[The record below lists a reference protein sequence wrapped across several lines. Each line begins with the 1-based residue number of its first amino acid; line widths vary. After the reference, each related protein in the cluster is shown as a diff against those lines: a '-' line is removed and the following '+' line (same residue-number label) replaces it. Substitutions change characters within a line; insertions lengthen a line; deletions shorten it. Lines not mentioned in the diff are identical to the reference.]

1 MPMEITT
8 DNISEQLKNIGTM
21 YVSNTSLVR
30 LPILDKIKARYDYM
44 SQENWVGYAD
54 VEKAIIQDGCEY
66 FSLKIAEDSM
76 SPLLIENDIIIV
88 QKQDDFE
95 SGDIVVATINGD
107 EAIIR
112 KGEKSNNNILL
123 QPLNSTYEPLI
134 FTYDEMKKI
143 PVEIIGIVKQLKRDF

>member
-1 MPMEITT
+1 MEITT

-30 LPILDKIKARYDYM
+30 LPILGKIKAGYDYM

-66 FSLKIAEDSM
+66 FALKIAEDSM

-112 KGEKSNNNILL
+112 KGKKSDNNILL

>member
-30 LPILDKIKARYDYM
+30 LPILGKIKAGYDYM

-66 FSLKIAEDSM
+66 FALKIAEDSM

-112 KGEKSNNNILL
+112 KGEKSNNNILF

-134 FTYDEMKKI
+134 FTYDEMKNI

>member
-8 DNISEQLKNIGTM
+8 ANISEQLKNIGTM

-30 LPILDKIKARYDYM
+30 LPILGKIKAGYDYM

-66 FSLKIAEDSM
+66 FALKIAEDSM

-112 KGEKSNNNILL
+112 KGKKSDNNILL

>member
-1 MPMEITT
+1 MPMGITT

-30 LPILDKIKARYDYM
+30 LPILGKIKAEYDYM

-66 FSLKIAEDSM
+66 FALKIVEDSM

-112 KGEKSNNNILL
+112 KGKKSDNNILL

>member
-30 LPILDKIKARYDYM
+30 LPILGKIKAGYDYM

-66 FSLKIAEDSM
+66 FALKIAEDSM

-112 KGEKSNNNILL
+112 KGKKSDNNILL

>member
-1 MPMEITT
+1 MEITT

-30 LPILDKIKARYDYM
+30 LPILGKIKAGYDYM

-66 FSLKIAEDSM
+66 FALKIAEDSM

-88 QKQDDFE
+88 QKQDNFE
-95 SGDIVVATINGD
+95 SGDIVVATINRD

-112 KGEKSNNNILL
+112 KGKKSDNNILL

-143 PVEIIGIVKQLKRDF
+143 PVEIIGIVKQLKREF

>member
-30 LPILDKIKARYDYM
+30 LPILDKIKAGYDYM

-143 PVEIIGIVKQLKRDF
+143 PVKIIGIVKQLKRDF